1 LGSTPSKEI
10 KRVKYL
16 VVIPTY
22 NEAETIV
29 ETVTLIIA
37 LMPELSVLVVD
48 DSSPDGTGALVTQA
62 FANQPRVHLLTR
74 EQKQGLGLAYLDG
87 FQWAF
92 DKGFEFVIE
101 MDADGSHRPA
111 DLVSLIEASCTADL
125 VIGSRWI
132 NGGEVKNWPWFRKL
146 VSRIGNRYAQ
156 AMLGTRILDMT
167 SGFRV
172 YRSVFL
178 QQLVSEP
185 VSSHGYSFQ
194 VELAYRA
201 SRTGSVVEVPITFVE
216 RVNGK
221 SKMTLAIVLEALTK
235 VTFWGIKRV
244 FS

>member
-1 LGSTPSKEI
+1 M
-10 KRVKYL
+10 KYL

-22 NEAETIV
+22 NEAEAIV
-29 ETVTLIIA
+29 ETVSLVLA
-37 LMPELSVLVVD
+37 QKPDLEVLVVD
-48 DSSPDGTGALVTQA
+48 DSSPDGTGSIVKDA
-62 FANQPRVHLLTR
+62 FANQSRVHLLTR
-74 EQKQGLGLAYLDG
+74 KDKKGLGLAYLDG

-92 DKGFEFVIE
+92 SKGFDFVVE
-101 MDADGSHRPA
+101 MDADGSHRA
-111 DLVSLIEASCTADL
+111 SDLALLLEASGTADL

-132 NGGEVKNWPWFRKL
+132 ARGEVQNWPWFRKL
-146 VSRIGNRYAQ
+146 VSRFGNRYAK
-156 AMLGTRILDMT
+156 AMLGAKILDMT

-172 YRSVFL
+172 FRAKFL

-201 SRTGSVVEVPITFVE
+201 SKAGLVSEVPITFVE

>member
-1 LGSTPSKEI
+1 
-10 KRVKYL
+10 VKYL

-29 ETVTLIIA
+29 ETVSLVLAQKSYI
-37 LMPELSVLVVD
+37 EVLVVD
-48 DSSPDGTGALVTQA
+48 DSSPDATGSIVTVA
-62 FANQPRVHLLTR
+62 FRNQSRVHLLTR
-74 EQKQGLGLAYLDG
+74 NQKQGLGIAYLDG

-92 DKGFEFVIE
+92 SQGFDFVVE
-101 MDADGSHRPA
+101 MDADGSHLA
-111 DLVSLIEASCTADL
+111 SDLELLLEASSTADL

-132 NGGEVKNWPWFRKL
+132 DGGQVKNWPWFRKL
-146 VSRIGNRYAQ
+146 VSRFGNRYAK
-156 AMLGTRILDMT
+156 AMLGTKILDMT

-172 YRSVFL
+172 YRAKFL

-201 SRTGSVVEVPITFVE
+201 SNAGLVSEVPITFVE
-216 RVNGK
+216 RVSGK

-235 VTFWGIKRV
+235 VTFWGIKRI

>member
-1 LGSTPSKEI
+1 
-10 KRVKYL
+10 VKYL

-22 NEAETIV
+22 NEAETIL
-29 ETVTLIIA
+29 ETVSLVLVQKSDI
-37 LMPELSVLVVD
+37 EVLVVD
-48 DSSPDGTGALVTQA
+48 DSSPDATGSIVTDA
-62 FANQPRVHLLTR
+62 FRNQSRVHLLTR
-74 EQKQGLGLAYLDG
+74 KQKQGLGIAYLDG

-92 DKGFEFVIE
+92 SQGFDFVVE
-101 MDADGSHRPA
+101 MDADGSHLA
-111 DLVSLIEASCTADL
+111 SNLELLLEASSTADL

-132 NGGEVKNWPWFRKL
+132 DGGQVKNWPWIRKL
-146 VSRIGNRYAQ
+146 VSRFGNRYAK
-156 AMLGTRILDMT
+156 AMLGTKILDMT

-172 YRSVFL
+172 YRAKFL

-201 SRTGSVVEVPITFVE
+201 SNAGLVSEVPITFVE
-216 RVNGK
+216 RVSGK

-235 VTFWGIKRV
+235 VTFWGIKRI

>member
-1 LGSTPSKEI
+1 LGSRPNKEI
-10 KRVKYL
+10 KRLKYL

-22 NEAETIV
+22 NEAEAIL
-29 ETVTLIIA
+29 ETVNRVLA
-37 LMPELSVLVVD
+37 LKPELSVLVVD
-48 DSSPDGTGALVTQA
+48 DSSPDGTGEIVREA
-62 FANQPRVHLLTR
+62 FAAESRVELLTR
-74 EQKQGLGLAYLDG
+74 KQKQGLGLAYLEG

-92 DKGFEFVIE
+92 SKGFDVVVE
-101 MDADGSHRPA
+101 MDADGSHRTQ
-111 DLVSLIEASCTADL
+111 DLALLLEASKTADL

-132 NGGEVKNWPWFRKL
+132 IGGEVENWPLIRKL
-146 VSRIGNRYAQ
+146 ISRIGNRYAKS
-156 AMLGTRILDMT
+156 MLGTEILDMT

-172 YRSVFL
+172 YRTKFL
-178 QQLVSEP
+178 QQLVAES

-201 SRTGSVVEVPITFVE
+201 SKAGVVVEVPITFVE
-216 RVNGK
+216 RVNGE